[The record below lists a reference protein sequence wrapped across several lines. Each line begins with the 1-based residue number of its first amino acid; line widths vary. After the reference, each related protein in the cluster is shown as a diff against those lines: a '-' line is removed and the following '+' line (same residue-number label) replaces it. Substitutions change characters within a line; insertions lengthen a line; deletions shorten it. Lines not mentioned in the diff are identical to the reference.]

1 MIISHKL
8 KVIYIKLDKVAGSS
22 FEIALSKYCGPDD
35 ILTPILPEGK
45 IWKAMGYYCGEQ
57 NYQHLMEKTKTKYIP
72 HIEALN
78 VKKFIPRDAWDNYL
92 KIATIRCPYDV
103 YISLYHFAKY
113 DFQQNKK
120 RPPEKNFEK
129 FVIEDKRIVRHLCGL
144 HEEGKILIDFLIR
157 YENLDEDIK
166 KLEVKIDC
174 PGLLKTFQSITAK
187 KNIRPKDNAS
197 SYEMYAKYPNAKLI
211 IDRRCSEHAEKYEFF
226 QKYWPMYKSKL
237 EKDIEEYQA
246 TQT

>member
-45 IWKAMGYYCGEQ
+45 IWESMGYYRGEQ
-57 NYQHLMEKTKTKYIP
+57 NNKNPLKKTKYQP
-72 HIEALN
+72 HIAASN
-78 VKKFIPRDAWDNYL
+78 VKKHLPKDVWDNYL
-92 KIATIRCPYDV
+92 KIATIRCPYDA
-103 YISLYHFAKY
+103 YISFYHFTKY

-120 RPPEKNFEK
+120 RPPEKNFEA
-129 FVIEDKRIVRHLCGL
+129 FVIKDKRVIKYLRGL

-166 KLEVKIDC
+166 KLETKIDC
-174 PGLLKTFQSITAK
+174 PGLLETFQSITAK
-187 KNIRPKDNAS
+187 KNIRPKDSAS

-211 IDRRCSEHAEKYEFF
+211 IDQRCSELAEKYEFF

>member
-45 IWKAMGYYCGEQ
+45 IWESMGYYRGAQ
-57 NYQHLMEKTKTKYIP
+57 NYEHLKKKAQYTP
-72 HIEALN
+72 HMAALN
-78 VKKFIPRDAWDNYL
+78 VKKRIPKDVWDNYL
-92 KIATIRCPYDV
+92 KIATIRCLYDV
-103 YISLYHFAKY
+103 YISFYHFTKHS
-113 DFQQNKK
+113 FQQHKK
-120 RPPEKNFEK
+120 RTPEKNFEA
-129 FVIEDKRIVRHLCGL
+129 FVIKDKRITRHLRGL

-157 YENLDEDIK
+157 YENLDQDIK
-166 KLEVKIDC
+166 ELEVKIDC
-174 PGLLKTFQSITAK
+174 PGLLRTFQSITAK
-187 KNIRPKDNAS
+187 KNIHPKDSAS
-197 SYEMYAKYPNAKLI
+197 SCQTYSKYPNAKLI
-211 IDRRCSEHAEKYEFF
+211 IDQRCSELAEEYEFF